1 MIYTL
6 FYKQRQAEV
15 AKNQV
20 KAKQH
25 LEAELFAFE
34 NYSHFSSPSSTKNI
48 RTCSKKWAKEQVRL
62 YSRDCAINHN
72 EIEKENEKKITQVWY
87 K

>member
-48 RTCSKKWAKEQVRL
+48 RTCSKK
-62 YSRDCAINHN
+62 
-72 EIEKENEKKITQVWY
+72 
-87 K
+87 